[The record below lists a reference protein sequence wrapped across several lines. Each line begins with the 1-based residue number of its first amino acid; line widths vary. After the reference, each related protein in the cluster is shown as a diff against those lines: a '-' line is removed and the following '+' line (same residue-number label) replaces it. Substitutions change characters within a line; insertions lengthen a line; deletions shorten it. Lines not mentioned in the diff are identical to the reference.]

1 MIQLQKIRQTHKSVV
16 YVMLNINMG
25 SCFKLYLSTFQTMA
39 IILTKIYVFY
49 HWIQHT
55 HTESERKREREDE
68 RCSHCKSVKSYL
80 NESNRKLSYVI
91 LVNARM
97 EMGNDL
103 NVEKRR
109 ERVCVCVWKIYR
121 KLRVRK
127 QFINIQIPITQ
138 PNPIH
143 SIA

>member
-16 YVMLNINMG
+16 CVMLNINMG

-39 IILTKIYVFY
+39 IILTKYMYFTIGYN
-49 HWIQHT
+49 IQ
-55 HTESERKREREDE
+55 RARERGDE
-68 RCSHCKSVKSYL
+68 RCSPCKSVKSYL

-103 NVEKRR
+103 NVEKKG
-109 ERVCVCVWKIYR
+109 ERVCVCR
-121 KLRVRK
+121 KYTE
-127 QFINIQIPITQ
+127 I
-138 PNPIH
+138 
-143 SIA
+143 

>member
-1 MIQLQKIRQTHKSVV
+1 MYFTIG
-16 YVMLNINMG
+16 YNI
-25 SCFKLYLSTFQTMA
+25 
-39 IILTKIYVFY
+39 
-49 HWIQHT
+49 HT
-55 HTESERKREREDE
+55 QREREREDE

-109 ERVCVCVWKIYR
+109 ERVCVCGKYTE
-121 KLRVRK
+121 
-127 QFINIQIPITQ
+127 N
-138 PNPIH
+138 
-143 SIA
+143 